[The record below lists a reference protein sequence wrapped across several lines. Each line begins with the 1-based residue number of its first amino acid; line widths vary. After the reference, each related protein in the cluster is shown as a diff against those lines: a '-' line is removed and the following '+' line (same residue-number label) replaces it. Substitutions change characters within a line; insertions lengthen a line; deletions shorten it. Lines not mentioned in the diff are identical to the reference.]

1 MVAVN
6 GTPVR
11 LAGTLETS
19 LLRLTQEAVA
29 NAAKHSGAKRIEVKL
44 DYDEESIRLSVRDD
58 GCGFDP
64 LATTVL
70 AGHFGMSGMRERA
83 EKIAGRLSINSAPGK
98 GTEIEV
104 HVPRLEF
111 PTPVE
116 A

>member
-1 MVAVN
+1 
-6 GTPVR
+6 
-11 LAGTLETS
+11 
-19 LLRLTQEAVA
+19 
-29 NAAKHSGAKRIEVKL
+29 
-44 DYDEESIRLSVRDD
+44 VRDD

>member
-1 MVAVN
+1 
-6 GTPVR
+6 
-11 LAGTLETS
+11 
-19 LLRLTQEAVA
+19 
-29 NAAKHSGAKRIEVKL
+29 
-44 DYDEESIRLSVRDD
+44 
-58 GCGFDP
+58 
-64 LATTVL
+64 
-70 AGHFGMSGMRERA
+70 MRERA